1 MVSAKLFVLKQEREL
16 LWIDTDYSRDTN
28 YTNGKPSGEVNGG
41 LLKLSFA
48 AEIGDDIFLRWMTK
62 ESQDKS
68 GEEKDKMEDGKIL
81 FYERGFDFPATRT
94 YIFKDAFLISYKEY
108 FSSMNGMQ
116 VMLTISPA
124 IQDYGA
130 YFLKRWNVSHVDTVA
145 ENNKPEEKTEPQV
158 IKCFYTDLEGN
169 KQAEPKTGEYVYV
182 ILETRNAVGNTI
194 DVDLS
199 DHTKDFIYND
209 EIIENDIIKDYKV
222 SKNVE
227 KIKVKVIAQQE
238 GDRITIKN

>member
-41 LLKLSFA
+41 LIKLCFA

-68 GEEKDKMEDGKIL
+68 GEEKDKMEEGKIL
-81 FYERGFDFPATRT
+81 FYERGFDFPPTKT
-94 YIFKDAFLISYKEY
+94 YTFKDAFLVSYKEY

-130 YFLKRWNVSHVDTVA
+130 YFLKRWNVSHVDTIPEKHTLTESVK
-145 ENNKPEEKTEPQV
+145 NNDEPEIVKKEWRDQ
-158 IKCFYTDLEGN
+158 EGN
-169 KQAEPKTGEYVYV
+169 RIEESDANTNSVLFLKVKNIDVGEELKIVLENKHDTSDKIELKGITNEHGEV
-182 ILETRNAVGNTI
+182 IL
-194 DVDLS
+194 
-199 DHTKDFIYND
+199 K
-209 EIIENDIIKDYKV
+209 
-222 SKNVE
+222 
-227 KIKVKVIAQQE
+227 
-238 GDRITIKN
+238 